1 MGITGNELAD
11 AAAGRAASAPCTR
24 RFPLPARD
32 LFPAVSRF
40 VHSQWQ
46 EAWDAQVSNKLRAI
60 KPALRRWESSSRR
73 RRKEEVALCRL
84 RIGHTYATHG
94 YLLRGEHRPEC
105 SQCGEP
111 LTVAHVLLTCPRLAR
126 LRSQHLGHL
135 PPTVSV
141 SHLLG
146 DDSRWIHNGTIFS
159 FILAVK
165 FQVTFPSYLS

>member
-1 MGITGNELAD
+1 MLD
-11 AAAGRAASAPCTR
+11 AILIVFFG
-24 RFPLPARD
+24 
-32 LFPAVSRF
+32 LFGYQISWVFLKIWHVRILF

-46 EAWDAQVSNKLRAI
+46 AAWDAQPSNKLRAI

-73 RRKEEVALCRL
+73 SRKEEVALCRL

-94 YLLRGEHRPEC
+94 YLLHGAHQPGC

-111 LTVAHVLLTCPRLAR
+111 LTVAHVLLTCPRLAG

-135 PPTVSV
+135 PTTVSL

-146 DDSRWIHNGTIFS
+146 DDSRWIHNGSLFS

-165 FQVTFPSYLS
+165 FLVTFPSYLS